1 MNHESTTKTRSGERK
16 PKVTRQFPNST
27 LFDTKDYAYSIGVG
41 VLDDANRI
49 GLDEALKRYVE
60 ARPALKYAEDMASK
74 TIDLEN
80 DTGVYAELYR
90 VLRFKGLCASQL
102 ESDIREACV
111 LGAKHFSDDKAEDKA
126 GDSVFFKLFLALAFN
141 SESEKSIIK
150 TEYSDSQIKAFL
162 TKANMAVFSKGS
174 GVSVPRLEMIKVHS
188 ARATDKERTAIIDE
202 MNSTLSLF
210 DTVSIDNA
218 QIRAPLR
225 WDG

>member
-1 MNHESTTKTRSGERK
+1 MLMVLN
-16 PKVTRQFPNST
+16 KV
-27 LFDTKDYAYSIGVG
+27 
-41 VLDDANRI
+41 

-60 ARPALKYAEDMASK
+60 ARPALKYTEDMASK

-102 ESDIREACV
+102 ESDIREECV
-111 LGAKHFSDDKAEDKA
+111 LGAKHFSDDKAKAKAKAKAEDKA
-126 GDSVFFKLFLALAFN
+126 GDSVFFKLFLVLALN

-174 GVSVPRLEMIKVHS
+174 GVSVPRLEMIKAYGSNV
-188 ARATDKERTAIIDE
+188 TDKERTAIADG
-202 MNSTLSLF
+202 MNSTLSMF

-225 WDG
+225 LDG